1 MKKIA
6 LLGSTGSIGTQTLEV
21 IDELQ
26 GFKVQILSAHKN
38 TDLIIQQVHKY
49 NPEFVILTH
58 WDSFK
63 LVEERLKDLSL
74 KVLYGIEGILQ
85 SLEATDLDL
94 LITAVSGAS
103 GIRPTLK
110 AIELGI
116 DVALANKET
125 IVAAGE
131 LVERAQKKSGAKII
145 PVDSEHSAIM
155 QCLEPQRQA
164 LGKIILTAS
173 GGPFRNYSKEE
184 LAKVT
189 PKEAL
194 KHPNWNMGKKITI
207 DSATMMN
214 KGLEVIEAHWLF
226 SVPYEDIEVVIHPQ
240 SIVHSMVK
248 YGDGSILAH
257 LGLPDM
263 RVPIQYALTYP
274 NRTTNSFPKLD
285 LTKVGKLEFFPPDM
299 ERFPCLK
306 LAYEVGKKGQTFPT
320 VLNAANE
327 VAVELFLQGNLT
339 FLEIPLL
346 IEKVLEKHNPIDD
359 YCLDDLLE
367 IDKWARIEAERQYL
381 LLG

>member
-189 PKEAL
+189 PIEAL

-226 SVPYEDIEVVIHPQ
+226 SVPYEDIEIVIHPQ